1 METDE
6 AYAHMGDGWQTSLT
20 GETDSTGASTCAGVE
35 TDGNPSLRVDGAM
48 YMYYGPTQRP
58 ASRLP
63 AHLTLGRVVRSYT
76 HGSIFRDAINR
87 RLYKL
92 TRRMGI
98 PLPPLVLLGLPA
110 IRLAQ

>member
-1 METDE
+1 MRPMLTWETDGTTHGE
-6 AYAHMGDGWQTSLT
+6 MDGTT
-20 GETDSTGASTCAGVE
+20 HGETDGTTHGE
-35 TDGNPSLRVDGAM
+35 TDGNPSLGVDGAM

-63 AHLTLGRVVRSYT
+63 ALLTLGRVVRSYT
-76 HGSIFRDAINR
+76 HGSIFRDAIYR

-110 IRLAQ
+110 FRLAQ